1 MSNETDSA
9 CASTP
14 SRSTIAWAKGADGE
28 ERLGQRLSEHLSDI
42 GHVLHDRKVPKTK
55 GNLDHLVIAPSGIW
69 IVDAKNYTGKVER
82 RHAGGLFTGEDRL
95 YVNGR
100 NQTKLVEG
108 LGWQRDA
115 VHAVLEPI
123 GFEAVPIHGVLC
135 FTDSNWGF
143 RLRAIR
149 INGAVVTWAKDL
161 ISQIREPG
169 PLEPQLIALLARE
182 LSAKL
187 PAST

>member
-1 MSNETDSA
+1 VLNSSKTSF
-9 CASTP
+9 
-14 SRSTIAWAKGADGE
+14 
-28 ERLGQRLSEHLSDI
+28 DI
-42 GHVLHDRKVPKTK
+42 
-55 GNLDHLVIAPSGIW
+55 DHLVIAPSGVW
-69 IVDAKNYTGKVER
+69 IVDAKNYASKVER
-82 RHAGGLFTGEDRL
+82 RHIGGLLTGEDRL

-123 GFEAVPIHGVLC
+123 GFGAAPIHRVLC
-135 FTDSNWGF
+135 FTDSTWGF

-149 INGAVVTWAKDL
+149 INGVIVTWASDL
-161 ISQIREPG
+161 IKQIREPG
-169 PLEPQLIALLARE
+169 RLEPQVVDLLARE
-182 LSAKL
+182 LSSKL